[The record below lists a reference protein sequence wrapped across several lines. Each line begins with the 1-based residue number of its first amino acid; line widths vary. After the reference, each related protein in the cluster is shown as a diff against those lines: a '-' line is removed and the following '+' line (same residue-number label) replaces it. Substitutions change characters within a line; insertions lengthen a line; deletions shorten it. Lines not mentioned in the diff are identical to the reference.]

1 MSVCRIIRKTALI
14 GGLMGL
20 TGVHPASAHRLDE
33 YLQATTVDLA
43 REGVTLRLRLTPGVD
58 VADRVIPQID
68 RNGDGVISAEEQQV
82 YAARIAH
89 SLRVMLNGKPVSL
102 LANSASFPTLPAIKG
117 GEGVIALQFSV
128 PGRLKKGVYHLAYTN
143 HGAGA
148 DTVYLVNCLQ
158 PQDETIQVQGQ
169 KRSADQASYQLE
181 FVVTQ

>member
-1 MSVCRIIRKTALI
+1 MSVRMTLPKAAFI
-14 GGLMGL
+14 GGLVCL
-20 TGVHPASAHRLDE
+20 AGVHQASAHRLDE

-58 VADRVIPQID
+58 VAGRVIPQID
-68 RNGDGVISAEEQQV
+68 RNGDGVISAEEQQA
-82 YAARIAH
+82 YAVRIVQ
-89 SLRVMLNGKPVSL
+89 SLSVTLNGKPVAL
-102 LANSASFPTLPAIKG
+102 QAVSASFPTLSAIKG

-128 PGRLKKGVYHLAYTN
+128 PRVLQKGAYHLAYTN

-158 PQDETIQVQGQ
+158 PQDPGIQVQGQ
-169 KRSADQASYQLE
+169 KRSADQASYQLD